1 MKRVFWSSVIATFV
15 LAAAASSYLHGTPD
29 LRASDDGIPRRL
41 PVGPET
47 PEPARAEPIATAAEA
62 PAAEQSQ
69 HSQLLETIGTL
80 TSAHYYQTYLNIGL
94 IADGKARG
102 TYTEA
107 DAVKVLE
114 SVLSLLKSVDRK
126 LEALGKMDLGK
137 EDRESLKEMRA
148 LSALLRQ
155 QGEELQV
162 LWVTGKE
169 EDAAKYEQT
178 RKTSWTAVS
187 RLMGIGQ

>member
-15 LAAAASSYLHGTPD
+15 LAAGASGYLNGTPD
-29 LRASDDGIPRRL
+29 LRASDDGVPRRL
-41 PVGPET
+41 PVGPES
-47 PEPARAEPIATAAEA
+47 PEPARSEPVSTAAEP
-62 PAAEQSQ
+62 PASE

-126 LEALGKMDLGK
+126 LDGDAGAVGPAAPAG
-137 EDRESLKEMRA
+137 R
-148 LSALLRQ
+148 
-155 QGEELQV
+155 G
-162 LWVTGKE
+162 VTGPVGHRQAGRR
-169 EDAAKYEQT
+169 DQVRADPQDLLDGGQQT
-178 RKTSWTAVS
+178 DGYWSMTAWQ
-187 RLMGIGQ
+187 RL

>member
-1 MKRVFWSSVIATFV
+1 MKRAFWSSAIATFV
-15 LAAAASSYLHGTPD
+15 LAAGASGYLNGIPD
-29 LRASDDGIPRRL
+29 LRASDDGVPRRL
-41 PVGPET
+41 PVGPES
-47 PEPARAEPIATAAEA
+47 PEPARAKLVATAAEP
-62 PAAEQSQ
+62 PASE

-126 LEALGKMDLGK
+126 LDALGKMDLGK
-137 EDRESLKEMRA
+137 EDRESLNEMRA

-162 LWVTGKE
+162 LWVTGKQ
-169 EDAAKYEQT
+169 EDATKYEQT